1 MAYNPYPPFLAVW
14 LGVALHPLDRFGAV
28 HGAGSGVP
36 VLPCSQRKAALLEH
50 AAGGHRLRGVLD
62 WTFLSS
68 RYLLPQLCPFQQDL
82 RDHGRSYRVDGVA
95 LLDKLRHAVGRRAEL

>member
-1 MAYNPYPPFLAVW
+1 MAHHPYPSFLAVC

-50 AAGGHRLRGVLD
+50 AAGGHRLRRVLD
-62 WTFLSS
+62 WTLLSS
-68 RYLLPQLCPFQQDL
+68 GYLRPQLCQVPTPSIFFAGINTFPPDCCAL
-82 RDHGRSYRVDGVA
+82 MAVA
-95 LLDKLRHAVGRRAEL
+95 STSAT